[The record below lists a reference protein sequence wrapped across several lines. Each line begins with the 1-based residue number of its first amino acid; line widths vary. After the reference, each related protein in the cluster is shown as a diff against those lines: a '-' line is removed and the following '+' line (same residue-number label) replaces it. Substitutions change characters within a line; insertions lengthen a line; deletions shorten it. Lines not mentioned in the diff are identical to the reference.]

1 MSLLHP
7 PPGFPVHLAP
17 FWPLIWV
24 QVLMLRAAMRA
35 AYGKGVKYH
44 WSVTPC
50 GRVFLRSIDWV
61 PGQKKTP
68 DWLKPPAHPNA
79 RIAAALSGDL
89 LVPAYAR
96 NPFIGAHPGV
106 SCAGISERIAFAPKQ
121 AQAQAQGFCSRATI
135 LNLPLPET

>member
-1 MSLLHP
+1 MSLLYP

-24 QVLMLRAAMRA
+24 QVLVLRAAMRA

-68 DWLKPPAHPNA
+68 DWLKPPVHPNA
-79 RIAAALSGDL
+79 RIAAALDGSAFT
-89 LVPAYAR
+89 PAYAR
-96 NPFIGAHPGV
+96 NPLIGAHPGG
-106 SCAGISERIAFAPKQ
+106 SRDPAFAGAGLAALDP
-121 AQAQAQGFCSRATI
+121 GLRRGERLSWS
-135 LNLPLPET
+135 LPLPET